1 MKNII
6 QKSRGKYQRCT
17 LFESLKRLF
26 FLLLV
31 PTICLLLTGLVVAL
45 TILGIDAIFGT
56 QLGTTVLTFI
66 CNHVP
71 LCVVC
76 IALLLLDSF
85 LVISCMA
92 IEATVPPITKED
104 IL

>member
-6 QKSRGKYQRCT
+6 RKSRVKHQRCT

-56 QLGTTVLTFI
+56 QIGATVLSFI

-76 IALLLLDSF
+76 ITLLFLDAF
-85 LVISCMA
+85 LVVSCMA
-92 IEATVPPITKED
+92 IKETVPPITKED